1 MQRTQNIQSSL
12 ENKRNLENFKT
23 YYKTTVIKAYCA
35 SAWTDGID
43 LRVQKYAHTSV
54 AGFQYGHQD

>member
-23 YYKTTVIKAYCA
+23 YYKTTVIKTEDTGPRIC
-35 SAWTDGID
+35 
-43 LRVQKYAHTSV
+43 RPV
-54 AGFQYGHQD
+54 